1 MTNTNQAL
9 STAEDSQRPHTKSIS
24 SCTRRIAFLGTP
36 HQGSDK
42 AKWVESGKNF
52 LSMISQKTT
61 AEILKELE
69 QGSDT
74 LVKLGVAFPK
84 WLSHQAEKPETK
96 VEIVCF
102 FEELSLTVGGKS
114 IGKVRQPRSATA
126 EERRLT
132 QHRLCRKSRH
142 ACETIQPSQSTP
154 TTAECANSATK
165 KMEII
170 RKWQRFSRDGQRS

>member
-1 MTNTNQAL
+1 MINTKKAL
-9 STAEDSQRPHTKSIS
+9 STAEDSLGADTKSIS
-24 SCTRRIAFLGTP
+24 TYTRRIAFLGTP

-52 LSMISQKTT
+52 LSMASQKTT

-102 FEELSLTVGGKS
+102 FEELGSSVGGKS
-114 IGKVRQPRSATA
+114 IGKVCQLRSATV

-132 QHRLCRKSRH
+132 RHRLCRKTRH
-142 ACETIQPSQSTP
+142 ACWTIQASPSMP
-154 TTAECANSATK
+154 TTAECANSAMK
-165 KMEII
+165 KMETI

>member
-9 STAEDSQRPHTKSIS
+9 STAEDSQIPDTKSIATY
-24 SCTRRIAFLGTP
+24 TRRIAFLGTP

-42 AKWVESGKNF
+42 AKWVELGKNF
-52 LSMISQKTT
+52 LSLVSQKTT

-102 FEELSLTVGGKS
+102 FEELSSSFSGKS
-114 IGKVRQPRSATA
+114 IGKVRQ
-126 EERRLT
+126 L
-132 QHRLCRKSRH
+132 
-142 ACETIQPSQSTP
+142 
-154 TTAECANSATK
+154 
-165 KMEII
+165 
-170 RKWQRFSRDGQRS
+170 